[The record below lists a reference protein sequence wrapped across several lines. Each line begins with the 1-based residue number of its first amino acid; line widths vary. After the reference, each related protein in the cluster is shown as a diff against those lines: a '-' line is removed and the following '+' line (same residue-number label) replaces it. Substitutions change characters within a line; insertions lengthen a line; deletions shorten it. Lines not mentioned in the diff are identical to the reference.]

1 MIDFPLHIVITMAVV
16 LGFHS
21 CIWYYITSN
30 ISIRIRISLEYLL
43 ITAMCV
49 GHIHEYHA
57 RLLAVVRLVR
67 YNNIRHYSDLVPNGA
82 GSHITEYVSTLH

>member
-1 MIDFPLHIVITMAVV
+1 M
-16 LGFHS
+16 G
-21 CIWYYITSN
+21 
-30 ISIRIRISLEYLL
+30 
-43 ITAMCV
+43 V

-82 GSHITEYVSTLH
+82 GSHIPEYVSTLH